1 MGGGAGAARWLAL
14 GRVRRAAPENGQQRH
29 GDEGSGE
36 PSGHARSLHA
46 VLVGQDVRRH
56 AIARPPLTAKR
67 FVLTH
72 RIGPGDG
79 RLGVATR
86 ARTRYA
92 RGRDGGQRRRARSRR
107 AQRPGRD
114 AAPQPAEGAQRARSR
129 HAARPGERARPD
141 RSRTTRCAPSS
152 SRARATGP
160 SAPGP
165 TSPPW
170 RRWAP
175 TEGHAYARLGHDVLG
190 RIDDLDVPV
199 VAAVNG
205 VALGG
210 GLELVLACDL
220 AFAAERA
227 RLGLPEITLGLIP
240 GFGGT
245 QRLARRIG
253 LARARELIYLGS
265 MVGAADGL
273 RLGIVDRVVP
283 DERLADEA
291 AALAAELAKRP
302 PVALR
307 QAKRATRAAV
317 ESGSGRRAAARD
329 RGLRR
334 DVRQRGPRRRPARV
348 SRQAAARVEGPV
360 AR

>member
-1 MGGGAGAARWLAL
+1 MPAGEMADSDVEPVLVERSDRVATLRLNRPQALNALDPATLHALASALDRIAQDDAVRAVVITCTGRAFCAGADI
-14 GRVRRAAPENGQQRH
+14 AAM
-29 GDEGSGE
+29 
-36 PSGHARSLHA
+36 
-46 VLVGQDVRRH
+46 
-56 AIARPPLTAKR
+56 
-67 FVLTH
+67 
-72 RIGPGDG
+72 
-79 RLGVATR
+79 
-86 ARTRYA
+86 
-92 RGRDGGQRRRARSRR
+92 
-107 AQRPGRD
+107 
-114 AAPQPAEGAQRARSR
+114 AAMGA
-129 HAARPGERARPD
+129 
-141 RSRTTRCAPSS
+141 
-152 SRARATGP
+152 
-160 SAPGP
+160 
-165 TSPPW
+165 
-170 RRWAP
+170 

-205 VALGG
+205 AALGG

-291 AALAAELAKRP
+291 AAFAAELAKRP

-317 ESGSGRRAAARD
+317 ESGLHAGLGLEIEAFAATFASED
-329 RGLRR
+329 
-334 DVRQRGPRRRPARV
+334 
-348 SRQAAARVEGPV
+348 RVEGLRAFLDKRP
-360 AR
+360 AEWKGR